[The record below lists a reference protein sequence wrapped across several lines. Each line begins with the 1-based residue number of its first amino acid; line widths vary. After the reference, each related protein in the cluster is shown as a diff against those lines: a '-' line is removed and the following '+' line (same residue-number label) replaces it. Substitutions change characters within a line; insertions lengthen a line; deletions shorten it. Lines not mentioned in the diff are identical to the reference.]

1 LTDSNNQANA
11 DKTTLTI
18 EQEIQKR
25 REAVRP
31 INERIARLR
40 EESVNAQVKISTER
54 ARLVTESYQSGV
66 ADNLSIPV
74 QRAMAFKYLLE
85 HCSLPVEEGQLI
97 VGLRGTGP
105 KEVPTYPEICA
116 HSLEDLDILDT
127 RENMPYHN
135 TAEDKQLYE
144 STILPFWQG
153 KTIREKLFQR
163 MPEEWLQCYEAGIWT
178 EFMEQR
184 APGHT
189 AGGERIFQKGI
200 LDIKEEIKRRM
211 AQLDKSDSAYEEKLE
226 ELKAMDIAADALLIY
241 AQRYAEKLEQLAQEE
256 TNVDR
261 KAELL
266 HMAAI
271 CRKVPAHAPETFWEA
286 LQHYWFIH
294 VGITYETNP
303 WDSFNPGRLDQHLR
317 PFMRNKLVKER

>member
-1 LTDSNNQANA
+1 MRQDHIDHRTG
-11 DKTTLTI
+11 
-18 EQEIQKR
+18 IQKR
-25 REAVRP
+25 RGAVRP

-54 ARLVTESYQSGV
+54 ARLVTEFYQSGV

-153 KTIREKLFQR
+153 KTIRESCSNACPRSGYSATKRVFGQSLWNSAHR
-163 MPEEWLQCYEAGIWT
+163 VTLLVASVSSK
-178 EFMEQR
+178 R
-184 APGHT
+184 A
-189 AGGERIFQKGI
+189 FWI
-200 LDIKEEIKRRM
+200 L
-211 AQLDKSDSAYEEKLE
+211 
-226 ELKAMDIAADALLIY
+226 
-241 AQRYAEKLEQLAQEE
+241 
-256 TNVDR
+256 R
-261 KAELL
+261 K
-266 HMAAI
+266 
-271 CRKVPAHAPETFWEA
+271 K
-286 LQHYWFIH
+286 
-294 VGITYETNP
+294 
-303 WDSFNPGRLDQHLR
+303 
-317 PFMRNKLVKER
+317 

>member
-1 LTDSNNQANA
+1 VNA
-11 DKTTLTI
+11 DKTTLAI
-18 EQEIQKR
+18 QKEIQKR
-25 REAVRP
+25 RKAVRP

-40 EESVNAQVKISTER
+40 EESVSAEVKISTER
-54 ARLVTESYQSGV
+54 AMLVTEFYQSGV

-116 HSLEDLDILDT
+116 HSLEDLSILDT

-135 TAEDKQLYE
+135 SSEDKQLYKD
-144 STILPFWQG
+144 SILPFWQG

-163 MPEEWLQCYEAGIWT
+163 MPKEWLQCYEAGIWT

-189 AGGERIFQKGI
+189 AGGERIFHKGV
-200 LDIKEEIKRRM
+200 LDIKEEIKHRM
-211 AQLDKSDSAYEEKLE
+211 AQLDKSDPAYEEKLE

-261 KAELL
+261 KAELYIWL
-266 HMAAI
+266 PFAAKYLLM
-271 CRKVPAHAPETFWEA
+271 RQKPSGGTSA
-286 LQHYWFIH
+286 L
-294 VGITYETNP
+294 
-303 WDSFNPGRLDQHLR
+303 
-317 PFMRNKLVKER
+317 LVHTRGHNL